1 VSWGERVKLSSAR
14 REAKILSYPVPEGKQ
29 AKLPS
34 VTTKRRKQMEQK
46 EERVQV
52 YDVTAL
58 TSLEKLEPV
67 RVRPGMYIGSTGIKG
82 LHHCIW
88 EILDNAIDEISNG
101 FGDSAAVILNKDK
114 TVTIVDNG
122 RGIPTGMHPTKKK
135 SGVEMVFTELH
146 TGGKFNN
153 DVYKTSGG
161 LHGVGA
167 AVVNALSK
175 WLEVEVKQNGR
186 IYKQRFEN
194 AYDRTV
200 KREMPGTPV
209 TSLEAL
215 GSTKETGTKV
225 TFMPDKDVF
234 SVTEFKF
241 EVIDERLQELA
252 FQNKGIT
259 LKLVDNRKDE
269 VVEKEYHSERG
280 LLDFIDYLNE
290 SKTPLHNPPIL
301 FDGEREV
308 NGLNMYGEVCVQFT
322 DSTTEYIASY
332 VNNIPTTESGTHESG
347 FKTGMTRAFK
357 EWAKKLNLI
366 KEKDKEFEGDDLRE
380 GMTAIVRIKISNP
393 IFEGQTKTKLGNTEA
408 YTMMN
413 DLAYTKFS
421 EWIEDNKDTAAS
433 MINNALDAAARREKI
448 KKINEAEKKKIG
460 KGTAP
465 LAGKIAVCTMKDPTV
480 CEFIV
485 VEGDSAGGS
494 AKQARDRRFQTIMPS
509 KGKIMNTEK
518 QKLENVL
525 GSEELKIFNTAIGTG
540 VLDNCKED
548 DLKYDKIIIMSD
560 ADVDGYHIRTLWM
573 TYIYRYMRSIIAN
586 GHLYLAQ
593 PPLYKVYK
601 QGKGGEIVKYAYS
614 DDELEKVKKEVG
626 KGALLQRYKGLG
638 EMNPQQ
644 LWETTLNPETRTLHQ
659 ITIEDAA
666 KAEKMVS
673 LLMGDVVAP
682 RKNYMYK
689 YAEF

>member
-1 VSWGERVKLSSAR
+1 
-14 REAKILSYPVPEGKQ
+14 
-29 AKLPS
+29 
-34 VTTKRRKQMEQK
+34 MK
-46 EERVQV
+46 EEKKFT
-52 YDVTAL
+52 YDVTDL

-88 EILDNAIDEISNG
+88 EILDNSIDEISNG
-101 FGDSAAVILNKDK
+101 YGDKAIVILNNDK
-114 TVTIVDNG
+114 SVTIIDNG
-122 RGIPTGMHPTKKK
+122 RGIPTGIHPTKKK

-146 TGGKFNN
+146 TGGKFDNKN
-153 DVYKTSGG
+153 YKTSGG

-175 WLEVEVKQNGR
+175 WLEVYVNQNQKVYR
-186 IYKQRFEN
+186 QRFEYALDKELN
-194 AYDRTV
+194 KV
-200 KREMPGTPV
+200 MPGTPV
-209 TSLEAL
+209 TSLEII
-215 GSTKETGTKV
+215 GTSKETGTKV
-225 TFMPDKDVF
+225 TFLPDKDVF
-234 SVTEFKF
+234 SSTDFKF

-252 FQNKGIT
+252 FQNKGIH
-259 LKLVDNRKDE
+259 LELIDKRKNEE
-269 VVEKEYHSERG
+269 VRKEYFSERG

-290 SKTPLHNPPIL
+290 SKTPIHETPIS
-301 FDGEREV
+301 FEGERTLGDV
-308 NGLNMYGEVCVQFT
+308 NMYGEVCIQFT
-322 DSTTEYIASY
+322 DSTTENIASY
-332 VNNIPTTESGTHESG
+332 VNNIPTTEAGTHEAG

-357 EWAKKLNLI
+357 EWGKKLNII

-380 GMTAIVRIKISNP
+380 GMTAIVRIKLTNP
-393 IFEGQTKTKLGNTEA
+393 VFEGQTKTKLGNNEA

-413 DLAYTKFS
+413 DLSYSKFC
-421 EWIEDNKDTAAS
+421 EWIEDNKQVAT
-433 MINNALDAAARREKI
+433 MIINNALDAASRREKI

-465 LAGKIAVCTMKDPTV
+465 LAGKVAVCTLKNKDFM
-480 CEFIV
+480 EFIV

-518 QKLENVL
+518 QKIENVL
-525 GSEELKIFNTAIGTG
+525 ASEELRIFNTAIGTG
-540 VLDNCKED
+540 TLDNYKEE
-548 DLKYDKIIIMSD
+548 DLKYNKIIIMSD
-560 ADVDGYHIRTLWM
+560 ADVDGFHIRTLWM
-573 TYIYRYMRSIIAN
+573 TYIYRYMRPLIAN

-601 QGKGGEIVKYAYS
+601 SSKGMDKVVYAYS
-614 DDELEKVKKEVG
+614 DEELESTKKELG
-626 KGALLQRYKGLG
+626 KGALIQRFKGLG
-638 EMNPQQ
+638 EMNPDQ
-644 LWETTLNPETRTLHQ
+644 LWETTLNPETRTLIQ
-659 ITIEDAA
+659 VTIDDAA

-673 LLMGDVVAP
+673 LLMGDIVEP

>member
-1 VSWGERVKLSSAR
+1 
-14 REAKILSYPVPEGKQ
+14 
-29 AKLPS
+29 
-34 VTTKRRKQMEQK
+34 MEK
-46 EERVQV
+46 NIDEKSNGIKS
-52 YDVTAL
+52 YDVTDL

-88 EILDNAIDEISNG
+88 EILDNAIDELSNG
-101 FGDSAAVILNKDK
+101 YGDKAEIILNKDK
-114 TVTIVDNG
+114 SVTIIDNG
-122 RGIPTGMHPTKKK
+122 RGIPTGIHPIKKK

-153 DVYKTSGG
+153 SNYKTSGG

-167 AVVNALSK
+167 AVVNALSE
-175 WLEVEVKQNGR
+175 WLEVEVKQKGKV
-186 IYKQRFEN
+186 YKQRFEY
-194 AYDRTV
+194 AMD
-200 KREMPGTPV
+200 KELKKKMPGTAV
-209 TSLEAL
+209 TPLKIIGESE
-215 GSTKETGTKV
+215 STGTKV
-225 TFMPDKDVF
+225 TFMPDKEVF
-234 SVTEFKF
+234 STIDFKF
-241 EVIDERLQELA
+241 DVIDERLQELA

-259 LKLVDNRKDE
+259 LVLIDDRKDE
-269 VVEKEYHSERG
+269 AVTKTYHSDRG

-290 SKTPLHNPPIL
+290 SKTTLHDTPIL
-301 FDGEREV
+301 FEGEKEL
-308 NGLNMYGEVCVQFT
+308 NGLNMYAEICMQFT
-322 DSTTEYIASY
+322 DSTTEYIASF
-332 VNNIPTTESGTHESG
+332 VNNIPTTEAGTHETG

-380 GMTAIVRIKISNP
+380 GLTSIVRIKISNP
-393 IFEGQTKTKLGNTEA
+393 IFEGQTKTKLGNNEA

-413 DLAYTKFS
+413 ELAYTKLS
-421 EWIEDNKDTAAS
+421 EWIEDNKEVATNF
-433 MINNALDAAARREKI
+433 INNALDAAARRERI
-448 KKINEAEKKKIG
+448 KKINDAEKKKIG
-460 KGTAP
+460 KGAAP
-465 LAGKIAVCTMKDPTV
+465 LAGKIAVCTLKDPSV

-518 QKLENVL
+518 QKLENVIA
-525 GSEELKIFNTAIGTG
+525 SEELKIFNAAIGTG
-540 VLDNCKED
+540 ILENYKEQE
-548 DLKYDKIIIMSD
+548 LKYDKIIIMSD

-573 TYIYRYMRSIIAN
+573 TYIYRYMRSLVAN
-586 GHLYLAQ
+586 GHLYMAL

-601 QGKGGEIVKYAYS
+601 QDKKGEIVKYAYS
-614 DDELEKVKKEVG
+614 DEELEKVKKEVG
-626 KGALLQRYKGLG
+626 KNCLIQRYKGLG
-638 EMNPQQ
+638 EMNPEQ
-644 LWETTLNPETRTLHQ
+644 LWDTTLNPETRTIQ
-659 ITIEDAA
+659 QVTIEDAA

-673 LLMGDVVAP
+673 LLMGDVVEP

>member
-1 VSWGERVKLSSAR
+1 MSNSIDNR
-14 REAKILSYPVPEGKQ
+14 
-29 AKLPS
+29 
-34 VTTKRRKQMEQK
+34 
-46 EERVQV
+46 
-52 YDVTAL
+52 YDVTDL

-67 RVRPGMYIGSTGIKG
+67 RVRPGMYIGSTGTKG

-88 EILDNAIDEISNG
+88 EILDNSIDEISNG
-101 FGDSAAVILNKDK
+101 YGDKATIIINKDK
-114 TVTIVDNG
+114 SVTVIDNG
-122 RGIPTGMHPTKKK
+122 RGIPTGIHPTKKK

-153 DVYKTSGG
+153 KNYKTSGG

-175 WLEVEVKQNGR
+175 WLEVEVHQNGN
-186 IYKQRFEN
+186 IYKQRFEF
-194 AYDRTV
+194 AYD
-200 KREMPGTPV
+200 KDIKKDMPGTPV
-209 TSLEAL
+209 TALEVV
-215 GSTKETGTKV
+215 GKTKITGTRV
-225 TFMPDKDVF
+225 TFKPDNDIF
-234 SVTEFKF
+234 STTDFKF
-241 EVIDERLQELA
+241 DIIDERLKELA
-252 FQNKGIT
+252 FQNKGIR
-259 LKLVDNRKDE
+259 LELIDRRKDE
-269 VVEKEYHSERG
+269 EVVKEYYSERG
-280 LLDFIDYLNE
+280 LLDFIEYLNE
-290 SKTPLHNPPIL
+290 SKTVLHPNPIN
-301 FDGEREV
+301 FEGERIID
-308 NGLNMYGEVCVQFT
+308 NIQMFGEVCIQFT

-332 VNNIPTTESGTHESG
+332 VNNIPTTEAGTHEAG

-357 EWAKKLNLI
+357 EWARKLGLV
-366 KEKDKEFEGDDLRE
+366 KEKDKDFEGDDLRE
-380 GMTAIVRIKISNP
+380 GMTAIVRIKITNP
-393 IFEGQTKTKLGNTEA
+393 IFEGQTKTKLGSSEA

-413 DLAYTKFS
+413 DLAYTRLG
-421 EWIEDNKDTAAS
+421 EWIEDNKELATTI
-433 MINNALDAAARREKI
+433 INNALATAQRREKI

-465 LAGKIAVCTMKDPTV
+465 LAGKVAVCTLKDNTV
-480 CEFIV
+480 NEFIV

-525 GSEELKIFNTAIGTG
+525 ASEELKIFNIAVGTG
-540 VLDNCKED
+540 TLDNYREE

-560 ADVDGYHIRTLWM
+560 ADVDGFHIRTLWM
-573 TYIYRYMRSIIAN
+573 TYIYRYMRPLIQN

-601 QGKGGEIVKYAYS
+601 TVKGKEVHKYAYS
-614 DDELEKVKKEVG
+614 DEELEKVKKEIG
-626 KGALLQRYKGLG
+626 KGALIQRYKGLG
-638 EMNPQQ
+638 EMNPDQ
-644 LWETTLNPETRTLHQ
+644 LWDTTLNPETRTLFQ
-659 ITIEDAA
+659 VTIEDAA

-673 LLMGDVVAP
+673 LLMGDVVEP

>member
-1 VSWGERVKLSSAR
+1 MSNEVNSK
-14 REAKILSYPVPEGKQ
+14 
-29 AKLPS
+29 
-34 VTTKRRKQMEQK
+34 
-46 EERVQV
+46 
-52 YDVTAL
+52 YDVTDL

-67 RVRPGMYIGSTGIKG
+67 RIRPGMYIGSTGTKG

-88 EILDNAIDEISNG
+88 EILDNSIDEISNG
-101 FGDSAAVILNKDK
+101 FGNKATIIINKDK
-114 TVTIVDNG
+114 SVTVIDNC
-122 RGIPTGMHPTKKK
+122 RGIHTGIHPIKKK

-146 TGGKFNN
+146 TGGKFDNKN
-153 DVYKTSGG
+153 YKTSGG

-175 WLEVEVKQNGR
+175 WLEVEVHQNGKL
-186 IYKQRFEN
+186 YKQRFEY
-194 AYDRTV
+194 AYD
-200 KREMPGTPV
+200 KELKKEMPGTPV
-209 TSLEAL
+209 TALEVVGKAND
-215 GSTKETGTKV
+215 TGTRV
-225 TFMPDKDVF
+225 TFKPDSEIF
-234 SVTEFKF
+234 STTDFKF
-241 EVIDERLQELA
+241 DIIDERLQELA
-252 FQNKGIT
+252 FQNRGIR
-259 LKLVDNRKDE
+259 LELIDNRKDE
-269 VVEKEYHSERG
+269 EIKKEYYSERG

-290 SKTPLHNPPIL
+290 SKTPIHQTPIL
-301 FDGEREV
+301 FEGERTI
-308 NGLNMYGEVCVQFT
+308 NNISMYGEVCMQFT

-332 VNNIPTTESGTHESG
+332 VNNIPTTEAGTHESG

-357 EWAKKLNLI
+357 EWAKKLGLV

-380 GMTAIVRIKISNP
+380 GMTAIVRIKITNAV
-393 IFEGQTKTKLGNTEA
+393 FEGQTKTKLGSSEA

-413 DLAYTKFS
+413 DLAYTKLC
-421 EWIEDNKDTAAS
+421 EWIEDNKEVATS
-433 MINNALDAAARREKI
+433 LINNALAAAQRREKI

-465 LAGKIAVCTMKDPTV
+465 LAGKVAVCTLKDNTV
-480 CEFIV
+480 NEFIV

-525 GSEELKIFNTAIGTG
+525 ASEELKIFNTAIGTG
-540 VLDNCKED
+540 TLENYKEE

-560 ADVDGYHIRTLWM
+560 ADVDGFHIRTLWM
-573 TYIYRYMRSIIAN
+573 TYIYRYMRPLIAN

-601 QGKGGEIVKYAYS
+601 NSKGKEISKYAYS
-614 DDELEKVKKEVG
+614 DEELEKVKKEIG
-626 KGALLQRYKGLG
+626 RGALIQRYKGLG
-638 EMNPQQ
+638 EMNPDQ
-644 LWETTLNPETRTLHQ
+644 LWDTTLNPETRTLFQ
-659 ITIEDAA
+659 VTIEDAA

-673 LLMGDVVAP
+673 LLMGDVVEP

>member
-1 VSWGERVKLSSAR
+1 MSNEVNSK
-14 REAKILSYPVPEGKQ
+14 
-29 AKLPS
+29 
-34 VTTKRRKQMEQK
+34 
-46 EERVQV
+46 
-52 YDVTAL
+52 YDVTDL

-67 RVRPGMYIGSTGIKG
+67 RIRPGMYIGSTGTKG

-88 EILDNAIDEISNG
+88 EILDNSIDEISNG
-101 FGDSAAVILNKDK
+101 FGNKATIIINKDK
-114 TVTIVDNG
+114 SVTVIDNG
-122 RGIPTGMHPTKKK
+122 RGIPTGIHPIKKK

-146 TGGKFNN
+146 TGGKFDNKN
-153 DVYKTSGG
+153 YKTSGG

-175 WLEVEVKQNGR
+175 WLEVEVHQNGK
-186 IYKQRFEN
+186 IYKQRFEY
-194 AYDRTV
+194 AYD
-200 KREMPGTPV
+200 KELKKEMPGTPV
-209 TSLEAL
+209 TALEVVGKAND
-215 GSTKETGTKV
+215 TGTRV
-225 TFMPDKDVF
+225 TFKPDSKIF
-234 SVTEFKF
+234 STTDFKF
-241 EVIDERLQELA
+241 DIIDERLQELA
-252 FQNKGIT
+252 FQNRGIR
-259 LKLVDNRKDE
+259 LELIDNRKDE
-269 VVEKEYHSERG
+269 EIKKEYYSERG

-290 SKTPLHNPPIL
+290 SKTPIHQTPIL
-301 FDGEREV
+301 FEGERTI
-308 NGLNMYGEVCVQFT
+308 NNISMYGEVCMQFT

-332 VNNIPTTESGTHESG
+332 VNNIPTTEAGTHESG

-357 EWAKKLNLI
+357 EWAKKLGLV

-380 GMTAIVRIKISNP
+380 GMTAIVRIKITNAV
-393 IFEGQTKTKLGNTEA
+393 FEGQTKTKLGSSEA

-413 DLAYTKFS
+413 DLAYTKLY
-421 EWIEDNKDTAAS
+421 EWIEDNKGVATS
-433 MINNALDAAARREKI
+433 LINNALAAAQRREKI

-465 LAGKIAVCTMKDPTV
+465 LAGKVAVCTLKDNTV
-480 CEFIV
+480 NEFIV

-525 GSEELKIFNTAIGTG
+525 ASEELKIFNTAIGTG
-540 VLDNCKED
+540 TLENYKEE

-560 ADVDGYHIRTLWM
+560 ADVDGFHIRTLWM
-573 TYIYRYMRSIIAN
+573 TYIYRYMRPLIAN

-601 QGKGGEIVKYAYS
+601 NSKGKEISKYAYS
-614 DDELEKVKKEVG
+614 DEELEKVKKEIG
-626 KGALLQRYKGLG
+626 RGALIQRYKGLG
-638 EMNPQQ
+638 EMNPDQ
-644 LWETTLNPETRTLHQ
+644 LWDTTLNPETRTLFQ
-659 ITIEDAA
+659 VTIEDAA

-673 LLMGDVVAP
+673 LLMGDVVEP